1 MHLAILMSNT
11 DESDFAQAHPKD
23 GEKWPALLAPLCPDC
38 RFSVFSVKDGEFPD
52 NITAFDGALITGSP
66 ASVHD
71 VDPWLPKLFD
81 LIRTAID
88 AKVPLF
94 GACFGH
100 QAIAVALGGKVAN
113 NPGGWVFGVTETAPK
128 KALPWIEG
136 ACSVKLHAAHIE
148 QVVIAPKGA
157 ITVHG
162 NAECPIGGYVIG
174 DKVFTTQYH
183 PEITADFMSA
193 LIDELEPQKPA
204 EVISAARASM
214 HQKTDNA
221 LFAMWI
227 IAFFRQAQGRGDT
240 P

>member
-23 GEKWPALLAPLCPDC
+23 GEKWPALLTPACPEC
-38 RFSVFSVKDGEFPD
+38 RFSVFSVKDGEFPE
-52 NITAFDGALITGSP
+52 NITKFDGALITGSP

-71 VDPWLPKLFD
+71 VDPWLAKLFD

-113 NPGGWVFGVTETAPK
+113 NPCGWVFGVTETTAVKPP
-128 KALPWIEG
+128 PWIEDSR
-136 ACSVKLHAAHIE
+136 SVKLHAAHVE
-148 QVVIAPKGA
+148 QVVIAPEDA
-157 ITVHG
+157 IIVHG

-174 DKVFTTQYH
+174 EKVFTTQYH
-183 PEITADFMSA
+183 PEITADFMTA
-193 LIDELEPQKPA
+193 LIDELETQKPV

-214 HQKTDNA
+214 NEKTDNS
-221 LFAMWI
+221 LFAKWI
-227 IAFFRQAQGRGDT
+227 IAFFRQAQT
-240 P
+240 